1 MFGRSSHIWVE
12 GEGMLH
18 VLYFEKA
25 RDGSWTVTYKNKYV
39 ESETFKLEKQRNKP
53 SFLPAIEGS
62 SPAILSAY
70 LLNLVGRHIYAIYI
84 YCIDIIKFPGANE
97 NMTKMNCWRL
107 YGLGL

>member
-18 VLYFEKA
+18 VLYFDKA

-70 LLNLVGRHIYAIYI
+70 LLNLVGRHIYLCNIYI
-84 YCIDIIKFPGANE
+84 YIIKYTGANE

-107 YGLGL
+107 YGHGL